1 MLSFPRRRESSVFN
15 SFLDTGFRRYDV
27 KGVMQSSRSFCAMKK
42 RYLVDN
48 IRRDLDEKMVFIGG
62 ARQVG
67 KTSMAT
73 YIADNH
79 YKSSDYLNW
88 DVREDRKNI
97 IQAAFK
103 GDAEIILFD
112 EIHKYKDWK
121 NYLKGQFDKHRKDY
135 KILVPE
141 AQDSMFTGGAAIRLW
156 EDTIIIV
163 CTRFPLPNLWERKM
177 ILSLSRR

>member
-1 MLSFPRRRESSVFN
+1 
-15 SFLDTGFRRYDV
+15 
-27 KGVMQSSRSFCAMKK
+27 MKK

-48 IRRDLDEKMVFIGG
+48 ILRDLDEKMVFIGG

-67 KTSMAT
+67 KTFMAK

-97 IQAAFK
+97 IQSTFK
-103 GDAEIILFD
+103 GDAKIILFD

-121 NYLKGQFDKHRKDY
+121 NYLKGQFDKHREDF
-135 KILVPE
+135 KILVTGS
-141 AQDSMFTGGAAIRLW
+141 ARLDVYRRGGDSNCL
-156 EDTIIIV
+156 
-163 CTRFPLPNLWERKM
+163 K
-177 ILSLSRR
+177 